1 MHFKIW
7 EPRPFSPFWF
17 SHKFKRAGL
26 TYEIGL
32 NVHTADICWAYGGF
46 PAAVSDLT
54 MAKRG
59 VLSVLPIGEMII
71 ADKGYIG
78 EPNRIITPIEDYSTN
93 FNYQHKL
100 MMARHEGVN
109 KRVKDWH
116 CMSATW
122 RHGWESHIR
131 TFYAVIA
138 LTQIKLENGEPLP
151 KPFIY

>member
-1 MHFKIW
+1 MHFKIY
-7 EPRPFSPFWF
+7 EPSPFSPFWF

-32 NVHTADICWAYGGF
+32 NVHTADSCWAYGGF
-46 PAAVSDLT
+46 PAAVNDLT
-54 MAKRG
+54 LAKRG
-59 VLSVLPIGEMII
+59 VLSVLPAGELII
-71 ADKGYIG
+71 ADKGYKG
-78 EPNRIITPIEDYSTN
+78 EPHRIITPIDDYSTN
-93 FNYQHKL
+93 FNYQHKI
-100 MMARHEGVN
+100 MMTRQECVN

-116 CMSATW
+116 FMSATW